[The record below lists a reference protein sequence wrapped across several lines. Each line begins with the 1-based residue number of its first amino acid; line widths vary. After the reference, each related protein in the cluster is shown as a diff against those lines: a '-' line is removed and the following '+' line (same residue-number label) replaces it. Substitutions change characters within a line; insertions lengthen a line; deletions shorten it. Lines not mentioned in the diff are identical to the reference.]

1 MASRTKA
8 TTMVSTK
15 GQVILPKSI
24 RDQRHWEAGTRL
36 VVEDTEAGVL
46 LTRAPLF
53 AETSPDQVF
62 GMLSYDGPPRS
73 VEEMDQSILDE
84 AKRRARD

>member
-8 TTMVSTK
+8 TTKLSTK
-15 GQVILPKSI
+15 GQLILPKAI
-24 RDQRHWEAGTRL
+24 RDQRHWDAGTRL

-53 AETSPDQVF
+53 PKTDPDEVC
-62 GMLSYDGPPRS
+62 GMLSYKGPPRS
-73 VEEMDQSILDE
+73 LEEMEQSILEE
-84 AKRRARD
+84 ARRRGRD

>member
-1 MASRTKA
+1 LALPTKT

-36 VVEDTEAGVL
+36 IVEDTEAGVL

-53 AETSPDQVF
+53 PRTSHEQAF
-62 GMLSYDGPPRS
+62 GMLAYKGPPKS
-73 VEEMDQSILDE
+73 LEDMEQGIIDE
-84 AKRRARD
+84 AKRRAGD